1 MIFNSN
7 KFIFLLIFILS
18 CKNEENEMIA
28 VDVNY
33 TQSNLPII
41 SINTFGENIPD
52 EPRINAQMGIINNN
66 SGTNNIEDVFNDYN
80 GRITIEK
87 RGNSSQEQEKS
98 PYRFETIDDNGEN
111 NNVKLLGLPE
121 ENDWILYAPWSDKS
135 LMRNVLI
142 YSLSNDMGRYAPRSE
157 FVELYL
163 NNEYRGVYVLMEKIK
178 RDKNRVAISSLDPNS
193 NFGDNLTGGYIL
205 KFDWAETGDNNG
217 GFFSLIDGMRYNY
230 HYPKPD
236 EISSEQESYI
246 QSFINSYENIMNS
259 NKYNSEQGYSKF
271 IDIGSFVDFIILQE
285 ISRNVDAYGLSTYIY
300 KDKESINNMLTAG
313 PIWDFNHGFGN
324 CDYYKAWETDGWN
337 ISYTYEDMDQRAFWW
352 FKLWNDDNF
361 KEMVKDRYKVLRK
374 SILSTTNINTKVDQY
389 VSELGN
395 SINKNF
401 TKWPILGE
409 YIWPNKEVFDTY
421 QEEIIYLKSWIN
433 NRLTWMDS
441 ELN

>member
-33 TQSNLPII
+33 TESNLPII

-66 SGTNNIEDVFNDYN
+66 SGTNNIEDDFNDYN

-87 RGNSSQEQEKS
+87 RGNSSQEQEKP
-98 PYRFETIDDNGEN
+98 PYRFETIDDDGEN

-246 QSFINSYENIMNS
+246 QLYINSYENIMNS

-352 FKLWNDDNF
+352 LKLWNDDNF
-361 KEMVKDRYKVLRK
+361 KEMVKDRYKVLRR

-395 SINKNF
+395 SVNKNF

>member
-1 MIFNSN
+1 MISKKNTFILFII
-7 KFIFLLIFILS
+7 FIFS

-33 TQSNLPII
+33 TESNLPII
-41 SINTFGENIPD
+41 SINTYGEDIPD
-52 EPRINAQMGIINNN
+52 EPRIDAYMGIINNN
-66 SGTNNIEDVFNDYN
+66 SGTNNINDPFNDYN
-80 GRITIEK
+80 GKITIEK
-87 RGNSSQEQEKS
+87 RGNSSQEQEKP
-98 PYRFETIDDNGEN
+98 PYRFETVDNNGEN

-135 LMRNVLI
+135 LLRNVLI
-142 YSLSNDMGRYAPRSE
+142 YSLSNEMGRYAPRSK

-236 EISSEQESYI
+236 EISSEQENYI
-246 QSFINSYENIMNS
+246 QSYINSYENIMNS
-259 NKYNSEQGYSKF
+259 NKYNSEEGYSSF

-300 KDKESINNMLTAG
+300 KDKESINNKLTAG

-324 CDYYKAWETDGWN
+324 CDYYKAWETVGWN
-337 ISYTYEDMDQRAFWW
+337 ISYTYNDMDQRAFWW
-352 FKLWNDDNF
+352 LKLWNDDNF
-361 KEMVKDRYKVLRK
+361 QEMIKDRYKLLRE
-374 SILSTTNINTKVDQY
+374 STLSTNNINTLIDQY
-389 VSELGN
+389 VFKLGT
-395 SINKNF
+395 SVNKNF

-409 YIWPNKEVFDTY
+409 YIWPNKQVFDTY
-421 QEEIIYLKSWIN
+421 QEEIIYLKTWIN

>member
-1 MIFNSN
+1 MISKKNTFILFII
-7 KFIFLLIFILS
+7 FIFS

-33 TQSNLPII
+33 TESNLPII
-41 SINTFGENIPD
+41 SINTYGEDIPD
-52 EPRINAQMGIINNN
+52 EPRIDAYMGIINNN
-66 SGTNNIEDVFNDYN
+66 SGTNNINDPFNDYN
-80 GRITIEK
+80 GKITIEK
-87 RGNSSQEQEKS
+87 RGNSSQEQEKP
-98 PYRFETIDDNGEN
+98 PYRFETVDNNGEN

-135 LMRNVLI
+135 LLRNVLI
-142 YSLSNDMGRYAPRSE
+142 YSLSNEMGRYAPRSK

-236 EISSEQESYI
+236 EISSEQENYI
-246 QSFINSYENIMNS
+246 QSYINSYENIMNS
-259 NKYNSEQGYSKF
+259 NKYNSEEGYSSF

-300 KDKESINNMLTAG
+300 KDKESINNKLTAG

-324 CDYYKAWETDGWN
+324 CDYYKAWETVGWN
-337 ISYTYEDMDQRAFWW
+337 ISYTYNDMDQRAFWW
-352 FKLWNDDNF
+352 LVLWNDDNF
-361 KEMVKDRYKVLRK
+361 QEMIKDRYKLLRE
-374 SILSTTNINTKVDQY
+374 STLSTNNINTLIDQY
-389 VSELGN
+389 VFKLGA
-395 SINKNF
+395 SVNKNF

-409 YIWPNKEVFDTY
+409 YIWPNKQVFDTY
-421 QEEIIYLKSWIN
+421 QEEIIYLKTWIN

>member
-1 MIFNSN
+1 MIFNNN

-33 TQSNLPII
+33 TESNLPII

-66 SGTNNIEDVFNDYN
+66 SGTNNIEDDFNDYN

-87 RGNSSQEQEKS
+87 RGNSSQEQEKP

-352 FKLWNDDNF
+352 LKLWNDDNF
-361 KEMVKDRYKVLRK
+361 KEMVKDRYKVLRR

-395 SINKNF
+395 SVNKNF

>member
-1 MIFNSN
+1 MMSKKNTFILFII
-7 KFIFLLIFILS
+7 FIFS

-33 TQSNLPII
+33 TESNLPII
-41 SINTFGENIPD
+41 SINTYGEDIPD
-52 EPRINAQMGIINNN
+52 EPRIDAYMGIINNN
-66 SGTNNIEDVFNDYN
+66 SGTNNINDPFNDYN
-80 GRITIEK
+80 GKITIEK
-87 RGNSSQEQEKS
+87 RGNSSQEQEKP
-98 PYRFETIDDNGEN
+98 PYRFETVDNNGEN

-135 LMRNVLI
+135 LLRNVLI
-142 YSLSNDMGRYAPRSE
+142 YSLSNEMGRYAPRSK

-163 NNEYRGVYVLMEKIK
+163 NKEYRGVYVLMEKIK

-236 EISSEQESYI
+236 EISSEQENYI
-246 QSFINSYENIMNS
+246 QSYINSYENIMNS
-259 NKYNSEQGYSKF
+259 NKYNSEEGYSSF

-300 KDKESINNMLTAG
+300 KDKESINNKLTAG

-324 CDYYKAWETDGWN
+324 CDYYKAWETVGWN
-337 ISYTYEDMDQRAFWW
+337 ISYTYNDMDQRAFWW
-352 FKLWNDDNF
+352 LKLWNDDNF
-361 KEMVKDRYKVLRK
+361 QEMIKDRYKLLRESTL
-374 SILSTTNINTKVDQY
+374 SINNINTLIDQY
-389 VSELGN
+389 VFKLGT
-395 SINKNF
+395 SVNKNF

-409 YIWPNKEVFDTY
+409 YIWPNKQVFDTY
-421 QEEIIYLKSWIN
+421 QEEIIYLKTWIN

>member
-33 TQSNLPII
+33 TESNLPII

-52 EPRINAQMGIINNN
+52 EPRIDAQMGIINNN

-352 FKLWNDDNF
+352 LKLWNDDNF
-361 KEMVKDRYKVLRK
+361 KEMVKDRYKVLRR

-395 SINKNF
+395 SVNKNF

>member
-1 MIFNSN
+1 MISKKNTFILFII
-7 KFIFLLIFILS
+7 FIFS

-33 TQSNLPII
+33 TESNLPII
-41 SINTFGENIPD
+41 SINTYGEDIPD
-52 EPRINAQMGIINNN
+52 EPRIDAYMGIINNN
-66 SGTNNIEDVFNDYN
+66 SGTNNINDPFNDYN
-80 GRITIEK
+80 GKITIEK
-87 RGNSSQEQEKS
+87 RGNSSQEQEKP
-98 PYRFETIDDNGEN
+98 PYRFETVDNNGEN

-135 LMRNVLI
+135 LLRNVLI
-142 YSLSNDMGRYAPRSE
+142 YSLSNEMGRYAPRSK

-163 NNEYRGVYVLMEKIK
+163 NKEYRGVYVLMEKIK

-236 EISSEQESYI
+236 EISSEQENYI
-246 QSFINSYENIMNS
+246 QSYINSYENIMNS
-259 NKYNSEQGYSKF
+259 NKYNSEEGYSSF

-300 KDKESINNMLTAG
+300 KDKESINNKLTAG

-324 CDYYKAWETDGWN
+324 CDYYKAWETVGWN
-337 ISYTYEDMDQRAFWW
+337 ISYTYNDMDQRAFWW
-352 FKLWNDDNF
+352 LKLWNDDNF
-361 KEMVKDRYKVLRK
+361 QEMIKDRYKLLRE
-374 SILSTTNINTKVDQY
+374 STLSTNNINTLIDQY
-389 VSELGN
+389 VFKLGT
-395 SINKNF
+395 SVNKNF

-409 YIWPNKEVFDTY
+409 YIWPNKQVFDTY
-421 QEEIIYLKSWIN
+421 QEEIIYLKTWIN

>member
-1 MIFNSN
+1 MIFNNN

-33 TQSNLPII
+33 TESNLPII

-52 EPRINAQMGIINNN
+52 EPRIDAQMGIINNN
-66 SGTNNIEDVFNDYN
+66 SGTNNIEDDFNDYN

-87 RGNSSQEQEKS
+87 RGNSSQEQEKP
-98 PYRFETIDDNGEN
+98 PYRFETIDDDGEN

-246 QSFINSYENIMNS
+246 QSYINSYENIMNS

-352 FKLWNDDNF
+352 LKLWNDDNF
-361 KEMVKDRYKVLRK
+361 KEMIKDRYKVLRK

-395 SINKNF
+395 SVNKNF

>member
-1 MIFNSN
+1 
-7 KFIFLLIFILS
+7 
-18 CKNEENEMIA
+18 MIA

-33 TQSNLPII
+33 TESNLPII

-66 SGTNNIEDVFNDYN
+66 SGTNNIEDDFNDYN

-87 RGNSSQEQEKS
+87 RGNSSQEQEKP

-246 QSFINSYENIMNS
+246 QSYINSYENIMNS

-352 FKLWNDDNF
+352 LKLWNDDNF
-361 KEMVKDRYKVLRK
+361 KEMVKDRYKVLRR

-395 SINKNF
+395 SVNKNF

>member
-1 MIFNSN
+1 
-7 KFIFLLIFILS
+7 
-18 CKNEENEMIA
+18 MIA

-33 TQSNLPII
+33 TESNLPII

-66 SGTNNIEDVFNDYN
+66 SGTNNIEDDFNDYN

-87 RGNSSQEQEKS
+87 RGNSSQEQEKP

-246 QSFINSYENIMNS
+246 QSYINSYENIMNS

-352 FKLWNDDNF
+352 LKLWNDDNF
-361 KEMVKDRYKVLRK
+361 KEMVEDRYKVLRR

-395 SINKNF
+395 SVNKNF

>member
-33 TQSNLPII
+33 TESNLPII

-66 SGTNNIEDVFNDYN
+66 SGTNNIEDDFNDYN

-87 RGNSSQEQEKS
+87 RGNSSQEQEKP

-246 QSFINSYENIMNS
+246 QSYINSYENIMNS

-352 FKLWNDDNF
+352 LKLWNDDNF

-395 SINKNF
+395 SVNKNF

>member
-1 MIFNSN
+1 MIFNNN

-33 TQSNLPII
+33 TESNLPII

-87 RGNSSQEQEKS
+87 RGNSSQEQEKP

-135 LMRNVLI
+135 LIRNVLI

-246 QSFINSYENIMNS
+246 QSYINSYENIMNS

-352 FKLWNDDNF
+352 LKLWNDDNF

-395 SINKNF
+395 SVNKNF

>member
-1 MIFNSN
+1 
-7 KFIFLLIFILS
+7 
-18 CKNEENEMIA
+18 MIA

-33 TQSNLPII
+33 TESNLPII

-66 SGTNNIEDVFNDYN
+66 SGTNNIEDDFNDYN

-87 RGNSSQEQEKS
+87 RGNSSQEQEKP

-246 QSFINSYENIMNS
+246 QSYINSYENIMNS

-300 KDKESINNMLTAG
+300 KDKESINNKLTAG

-352 FKLWNDDNF
+352 LKLWNDDNF
-361 KEMVKDRYKVLRK
+361 KEIVKDRYKVLRR

-395 SINKNF
+395 SVNKNF

>member
-1 MIFNSN
+1 
-7 KFIFLLIFILS
+7 
-18 CKNEENEMIA
+18 MIA

-33 TQSNLPII
+33 TESNLPII

-66 SGTNNIEDVFNDYN
+66 SGTNNIEDDFNDYN

-87 RGNSSQEQEKS
+87 RGNSSQEQEKP

-193 NFGDNLTGGYIL
+193 NSGDNLTGGYIL

-246 QSFINSYENIMNS
+246 QSYINSYENIMNS

-352 FKLWNDDNF
+352 LKLWNDDNF
-361 KEMVKDRYKVLRK
+361 KEMVEDRYKVLRR

-395 SINKNF
+395 SVNKNF

>member
-1 MIFNSN
+1 MIFNNN

-33 TQSNLPII
+33 TESNLPII

-66 SGTNNIEDVFNDYN
+66 SGTNNIEDDFNDYN

-87 RGNSSQEQEKS
+87 RGNSSQEQEKP
-98 PYRFETIDDNGEN
+98 PYRFETIDDDGEN

-352 FKLWNDDNF
+352 LKLWNDDNF
-361 KEMVKDRYKVLRK
+361 KEMIKDRYKVLRK

-395 SINKNF
+395 SVNKNF

>member
-1 MIFNSN
+1 MEYN
-7 KFIFLLIFILS
+7 KNTFIFFLLFIIS

-33 TQSNLPII
+33 TESNLPII
-41 SINTFGENIPD
+41 SINTYGEDIPD
-52 EPRINAQMGIINNN
+52 EPRIDAYMGIINNN
-66 SGTNNIEDVFNDYN
+66 SGTNSIDDIFNDYD

-87 RGNSSQEQEKS
+87 RGNSSQEQEKP
-98 PYRFETIDDNGEN
+98 PYRFETVDKNGEN
-111 NNVKLLGLPE
+111 NNVELLGLPE

-163 NNEYRGVYVLMEKIK
+163 NKEYRGVYVLMEKIK
-178 RDKNRVAISSLDPNS
+178 RDKNRVAISKLDPNGNS
-193 NFGDNLTGGYIL
+193 GDDITGGYIL

-217 GFFSLIDGMRYNY
+217 GFYSLIDGMRYNY

-246 QSFINSYENIMNS
+246 QSFINSYENTMNS
-259 NKYNSEQGYSKF
+259 NNYNTEEGYSNF

-300 KDKESINNMLTAG
+300 KDKESINNKLTAG

-337 ISYTYEDMDQRAFWW
+337 INYIYDDMDQRAFWW
-352 FKLWNDDNF
+352 LKMWNDDNF
-361 KEMVKDRYKVLRK
+361 KEMVIDRYKVLRG
-374 SILSTTNINTKVDQY
+374 SILSTNNVNTKIDQY
-389 VSELGN
+389 VYKLGN
-395 SINKNF
+395 SVNKNF

-409 YIWPNKEVFDTY
+409 YIWPNKQVFDTY

-433 NRLTWMDS
+433 NRLNWMDL

>member
-1 MIFNSN
+1 MISKKNTFILFII
-7 KFIFLLIFILS
+7 FIFS

-33 TQSNLPII
+33 TESNLPII
-41 SINTFGENIPD
+41 SINTYGEDIPD
-52 EPRINAQMGIINNN
+52 EPRIDAYMGIINNN
-66 SGTNNIEDVFNDYN
+66 SGTNNINDPFNDYN
-80 GRITIEK
+80 GKITIEM
-87 RGNSSQEQEKS
+87 RGNSSQEQEKP
-98 PYRFETIDDNGEN
+98 PYRFETVDNNGEN

-135 LMRNVLI
+135 LLRNVLI
-142 YSLSNDMGRYAPRSE
+142 YSLSNEMGRYAPRSK

-236 EISSEQESYI
+236 EISSEQENYI
-246 QSFINSYENIMNS
+246 QSYINSYENIMNS
-259 NKYNSEQGYSKF
+259 NKYNSEEGYSSF

-300 KDKESINNMLTAG
+300 KDKESINNKLTAG

-324 CDYYKAWETDGWN
+324 CDYYKAWETVGWN
-337 ISYTYEDMDQRAFWW
+337 ISYTYNDMDQRAFWW
-352 FKLWNDDNF
+352 LKLWNDDNF
-361 KEMVKDRYKVLRK
+361 QEMIKDRYKLLRE
-374 SILSTTNINTKVDQY
+374 STLSTNNINTLIDQY
-389 VSELGN
+389 VFKLGT
-395 SINKNF
+395 SVNKNF

-409 YIWPNKEVFDTY
+409 YIWPNKQVFDTY
-421 QEEIIYLKSWIN
+421 QEEIIYLKTWIN

>member
-1 MIFNSN
+1 MSKKNTFILFII
-7 KFIFLLIFILS
+7 FIFS

-33 TQSNLPII
+33 TESNLPII
-41 SINTFGENIPD
+41 SINTYGEDIPD
-52 EPRINAQMGIINNN
+52 EPRIDAYMGIINNN
-66 SGTNNIEDVFNDYN
+66 SGINNINDPFNDYN
-80 GRITIEK
+80 GKITIEK
-87 RGNSSQEQEKS
+87 RGNSSQEQEKP
-98 PYRFETIDDNGEN
+98 PYRFETVDNNGEN

-135 LMRNVLI
+135 LLRNVLI
-142 YSLSNDMGRYAPRSE
+142 YSLSNEMGRYAPRSK

-163 NNEYRGVYVLMEKIK
+163 NKEYRGVYVLMEKIK

-236 EISSEQESYI
+236 EISSEQENYI
-246 QSFINSYENIMNS
+246 QSYINSYENIMNS
-259 NKYNSEQGYSKF
+259 NKYNSEEGYSSF

-300 KDKESINNMLTAG
+300 KDKESINNKLTAG

-324 CDYYKAWETDGWN
+324 CDYYKAWETVGWN
-337 ISYTYEDMDQRAFWW
+337 ISYTYNDMDQRAFWW
-352 FKLWNDDNF
+352 LKLWNDDNF
-361 KEMVKDRYKVLRK
+361 QEMIKDRYKLLRE
-374 SILSTTNINTKVDQY
+374 STLSTNNINTLIDQY
-389 VSELGN
+389 VFKLGT
-395 SINKNF
+395 SVNKNF

-409 YIWPNKEVFDTY
+409 YIWPNKQVFDTY
-421 QEEIIYLKSWIN
+421 QEEIIYLKTWIN

>member
-1 MIFNSN
+1 MMSKKNTFILFII
-7 KFIFLLIFILS
+7 FIFS

-33 TQSNLPII
+33 TESNLPII
-41 SINTFGENIPD
+41 SINTYGEDIPD
-52 EPRINAQMGIINNN
+52 EPRIDAYMGIINNN
-66 SGTNNIEDVFNDYN
+66 SGTNNINDPFNDYN
-80 GRITIEK
+80 GKITIEK
-87 RGNSSQEQEKS
+87 RGNSSQEQEKP
-98 PYRFETIDDNGEN
+98 PYRFETVDNNGEN

-135 LMRNVLI
+135 LLRNVLI
-142 YSLSNDMGRYAPRSE
+142 YSLSNEMGRYAPRSK

-236 EISSEQESYI
+236 EISSEQENYI
-246 QSFINSYENIMNS
+246 QSYINSYENIMNS
-259 NKYNSEQGYSKF
+259 NKYNSEEGYSSF

-300 KDKESINNMLTAG
+300 KDKESINNKLTAG

-324 CDYYKAWETDGWN
+324 CDYYKAWETVGWN
-337 ISYTYEDMDQRAFWW
+337 ISYTYNDMDQRAFWW
-352 FKLWNDDNF
+352 LKLWNDDYF
-361 KEMVKDRYKVLRK
+361 QEMIKDRYKLLRE
-374 SILSTTNINTKVDQY
+374 SILSTNNINTLIDQY
-389 VSELGN
+389 VFKLGT
-395 SINKNF
+395 SVNKNF

-409 YIWPNKEVFDTY
+409 YIWPNKQVFDTY
-421 QEEIIYLKSWIN
+421 QEEIIYLKTWIN

>member
-1 MIFNSN
+1 MIFNNN

-33 TQSNLPII
+33 TESNLPII

-66 SGTNNIEDVFNDYN
+66 SGTNNIEDDFNDYN

-87 RGNSSQEQEKS
+87 RGNSSQEQEKP

-246 QSFINSYENIMNS
+246 QSYINSYENIMNS

-352 FKLWNDDNF
+352 LKLWNDDNF

-395 SINKNF
+395 SVNKNF

>member
-33 TQSNLPII
+33 TESNLPII

-66 SGTNNIEDVFNDYN
+66 SGTNNIEDDFNDYN

-87 RGNSSQEQEKS
+87 RGNSSQEQEKP

-395 SINKNF
+395 SVNKNF

>member
-1 MIFNSN
+1 MSKKNTFILFII
-7 KFIFLLIFILS
+7 FIFS

-33 TQSNLPII
+33 TESNLPII
-41 SINTFGENIPD
+41 SINTYGEDIPD
-52 EPRINAQMGIINNN
+52 EPRIDAYMGIINNN
-66 SGTNNIEDVFNDYN
+66 SGTNNINDPFNDYN
-80 GRITIEK
+80 GKITIEK
-87 RGNSSQEQEKS
+87 RGNSSQEQEKP
-98 PYRFETIDDNGEN
+98 PYRFETVDNNGEN

-135 LMRNVLI
+135 LLRNVLI
-142 YSLSNDMGRYAPRSE
+142 YSLSNEMGRYAPRSK

-236 EISSEQESYI
+236 EISSEQENYI
-246 QSFINSYENIMNS
+246 QSYINSYENIMNS
-259 NKYNSEQGYSKF
+259 NKYNSEEGYSSF

-300 KDKESINNMLTAG
+300 KDKESINNKLTAG

-324 CDYYKAWETDGWN
+324 CDYYKAWETVGWN
-337 ISYTYEDMDQRAFWW
+337 ISYTYNDMDQRAFWW
-352 FKLWNDDNF
+352 LKLWNDDIF
-361 KEMVKDRYKVLRK
+361 QEMIKDRYKLLRE
-374 SILSTTNINTKVDQY
+374 STLSTNNINTLIDQY
-389 VSELGN
+389 VFKLGT
-395 SINKNF
+395 SVNKNF

-409 YIWPNKEVFDTY
+409 YIWPNKQVFDTY
-421 QEEIIYLKSWIN
+421 QEEIIYLKTWIN

>member
-1 MIFNSN
+1 MIFNNN

-33 TQSNLPII
+33 TESNLPII

-66 SGTNNIEDVFNDYN
+66 SGTNNIEDDFNDYN

-87 RGNSSQEQEKS
+87 RGNSSQEQEKP

-246 QSFINSYENIMNS
+246 QSYINSYENIMNS

-352 FKLWNDDNF
+352 LKLWNDDNF
-361 KEMVKDRYKVLRK
+361 KERVKDRYKVLRR
-374 SILSTTNINTKVDQY
+374 SILSTTNINTKIDQY

-395 SINKNF
+395 SVNKNF

>member
-1 MIFNSN
+1 MIFNNN

-33 TQSNLPII
+33 TESNLPII

-66 SGTNNIEDVFNDYN
+66 SGTNNIEDDFNDYN

-87 RGNSSQEQEKS
+87 RGNSSQEQEKP
-98 PYRFETIDDNGEN
+98 PYRFETIDDDGEN

-246 QSFINSYENIMNS
+246 QSYINSYENIMNS

-352 FKLWNDDNF
+352 LKLWNDDNF
-361 KEMVKDRYKVLRK
+361 KEMVKDRYKVLRR

-395 SINKNF
+395 SVNKNF

>member
-1 MIFNSN
+1 MMSKKNTFILFII
-7 KFIFLLIFILS
+7 FIFS

-33 TQSNLPII
+33 TESNLPII
-41 SINTFGENIPD
+41 SINTYGEDIPD
-52 EPRINAQMGIINNN
+52 EPRIDAYMGIINNN
-66 SGTNNIEDVFNDYN
+66 SGINNINDPFNDYN
-80 GRITIEK
+80 GKITIEM
-87 RGNSSQEQEKS
+87 RGNSSQEQEKP
-98 PYRFETIDDNGEN
+98 PYRFETVDNNGEN

-135 LMRNVLI
+135 LLRNVLI
-142 YSLSNDMGRYAPRSE
+142 YSLSNEMGRYAPRSK

-236 EISSEQESYI
+236 EISSEQENYI
-246 QSFINSYENIMNS
+246 QSYINSYENIMNS
-259 NKYNSEQGYSKF
+259 NKYNSEEGYSSF

-300 KDKESINNMLTAG
+300 KDKESINNKLTAG

-324 CDYYKAWETDGWN
+324 CDYYKAWETVGWN
-337 ISYTYEDMDQRAFWW
+337 ISYTYNDMDQRAFWW
-352 FKLWNDDNF
+352 LKLWNDDNF
-361 KEMVKDRYKVLRK
+361 QEMIKDRYKLLRE
-374 SILSTTNINTKVDQY
+374 STLSTNNINTLIDQY
-389 VSELGN
+389 VFKLGT
-395 SINKNF
+395 SVNKNF

-409 YIWPNKEVFDTY
+409 YIWPNKQVFDTY
-421 QEEIIYLKSWIN
+421 QEEIIYLKTWIN

>member
-1 MIFNSN
+1 MIFNNN
-7 KFIFLLIFILS
+7 KFIFFLIFILS

-33 TQSNLPII
+33 TESNLPII

-66 SGTNNIEDVFNDYN
+66 SGTNNIEDDFNDYN

-87 RGNSSQEQEKS
+87 RGNSSQEQEKP

-193 NFGDNLTGGYIL
+193 NSGDNLTGGYIL

-246 QSFINSYENIMNS
+246 QSYINSYENIMNS

-352 FKLWNDDNF
+352 LKLWNDDNF
-361 KEMVKDRYKVLRK
+361 KEMVEDRYKVLRR

-395 SINKNF
+395 SVNKNF

>member
-33 TQSNLPII
+33 TESNLPII

-66 SGTNNIEDVFNDYN
+66 SGTNNIEDDFNDYN

-87 RGNSSQEQEKS
+87 RGNSSQEQEKP
-98 PYRFETIDDNGEN
+98 PYRFETIDDDGEN

-246 QSFINSYENIMNS
+246 QSYINSYENIMNS

-352 FKLWNDDNF
+352 LKLWNDDNF
-361 KEMVKDRYKVLRK
+361 KEMIKDRYKVLRK

-395 SINKNF
+395 SVNKNF

>member
-1 MIFNSN
+1 MIFNNN

-33 TQSNLPII
+33 TESNLPII

-66 SGTNNIEDVFNDYN
+66 SGTNNIEDDFNDYN

-87 RGNSSQEQEKS
+87 RGNSSQEQEKP
-98 PYRFETIDDNGEN
+98 PYRFETIDDDGEN

-352 FKLWNDDNF
+352 LKLWNDDNF

-395 SINKNF
+395 SVNKNF

>member
-1 MIFNSN
+1 MMSKKNTFILFII
-7 KFIFLLIFILS
+7 FIFS

-33 TQSNLPII
+33 TESNLPII
-41 SINTFGENIPD
+41 SINTYGEDIPD
-52 EPRINAQMGIINNN
+52 EPRIDAYMGIINNN
-66 SGTNNIEDVFNDYN
+66 SGTNNINDPFNDYN
-80 GRITIEK
+80 GKITIEK
-87 RGNSSQEQEKS
+87 RGNSSQEQEKP
-98 PYRFETIDDNGEN
+98 PYRFETVDNNGEN

-135 LMRNVLI
+135 LLRNVLI
-142 YSLSNDMGRYAPRSE
+142 YSLSNEMGRYAPRSK

-163 NNEYRGVYVLMEKIK
+163 NKEYRGVYVLMEKIK

-236 EISSEQESYI
+236 EISSEQENYI
-246 QSFINSYENIMNS
+246 QSYINSYENIMNS
-259 NKYNSEQGYSKF
+259 NKYNSEEGYSSF

-300 KDKESINNMLTAG
+300 KDKESINNKLTAG

-324 CDYYKAWETDGWN
+324 CDYYKAWETVGWN
-337 ISYTYEDMDQRAFWW
+337 ISYTYNDMDQRAFWW
-352 FKLWNDDNF
+352 LKLWNDDNF
-361 KEMVKDRYKVLRK
+361 QEMIKDRYKLLRE
-374 SILSTTNINTKVDQY
+374 STLSTNNINTLIDQY
-389 VSELGN
+389 VFKLGT
-395 SINKNF
+395 SVNKNF

-409 YIWPNKEVFDTY
+409 YIWPNKQVFDTY
-421 QEEIIYLKSWIN
+421 QEEIIYLKTWIN

>member
-1 MIFNSN
+1 MSKKNTFILFII
-7 KFIFLLIFILS
+7 FIFS

-33 TQSNLPII
+33 TESNLPII
-41 SINTFGENIPD
+41 SINTYGEDIPD
-52 EPRINAQMGIINNN
+52 EPRIDAYMGIINNN
-66 SGTNNIEDVFNDYN
+66 SGTNNINDPFNDYN
-80 GRITIEK
+80 GKITIEK
-87 RGNSSQEQEKS
+87 RGNSSQEQEKP
-98 PYRFETIDDNGEN
+98 PYRFETVDNNGEN

-135 LMRNVLI
+135 LLRNVLI
-142 YSLSNDMGRYAPRSE
+142 YSLSNEMGRYAPRSK

-236 EISSEQESYI
+236 EISSEQENYI
-246 QSFINSYENIMNS
+246 QSYINSYENIMNS
-259 NKYNSEQGYSKF
+259 NKYNSEEGYSSF
-271 IDIGSFVDFIILQE
+271 IDIGSFVDFVILQE

-300 KDKESINNMLTAG
+300 KDKESINNKLTAG

-324 CDYYKAWETDGWN
+324 CDYYKAWETVGWN
-337 ISYTYEDMDQRAFWW
+337 ISYTYNDMDQRAFWW
-352 FKLWNDDNF
+352 LKLWNDDNF
-361 KEMVKDRYKVLRK
+361 QEMIKDRYKLLRE
-374 SILSTTNINTKVDQY
+374 STLSTNNINTLIDQY
-389 VSELGN
+389 VFKLGT
-395 SINKNF
+395 SVNKNF

-409 YIWPNKEVFDTY
+409 YIWPNKQVFDTY
-421 QEEIIYLKSWIN
+421 QEEIIYLKTWIN

>member
-1 MIFNSN
+1 MMSKKNTFILFII
-7 KFIFLLIFILS
+7 FIFS

-33 TQSNLPII
+33 TESNLPII
-41 SINTFGENIPD
+41 SINTYGEDIPD
-52 EPRINAQMGIINNN
+52 EPRIDAYMGIINNN
-66 SGTNNIEDVFNDYN
+66 SGTNNINDPFNDYN
-80 GRITIEK
+80 GKITIEK
-87 RGNSSQEQEKS
+87 RGNSSQEQEKP
-98 PYRFETIDDNGEN
+98 PYRFETVDNNGEN

-135 LMRNVLI
+135 LLRNVLI
-142 YSLSNDMGRYAPRSE
+142 YSLSNEMGRYAPRSK

-163 NNEYRGVYVLMEKIK
+163 NKEYRGVYVLMEKIK

-205 KFDWAETGDNNG
+205 KFDWAEAGDNNG

-236 EISSEQESYI
+236 EISSEQENYI
-246 QSFINSYENIMNS
+246 QSYINSYENIMNS
-259 NKYNSEQGYSKF
+259 NKYNSEEGYSSF

-300 KDKESINNMLTAG
+300 KDKESINNKLTAG

-324 CDYYKAWETDGWN
+324 CDYYKAWETVGWN
-337 ISYTYEDMDQRAFWW
+337 ISYTYNDMDQRAFWW
-352 FKLWNDDNF
+352 LKLWNDDNF
-361 KEMVKDRYKVLRK
+361 QEMIKDRYKLLRE
-374 SILSTTNINTKVDQY
+374 STLSTNNINTLIDQY
-389 VSELGN
+389 VFKLGT
-395 SINKNF
+395 SVNKNF

-409 YIWPNKEVFDTY
+409 YIWPNKQVFDTY
-421 QEEIIYLKSWIN
+421 QEEIIYLKTWID